1 MNGVVLSSMPLLR
14 VAAVVACSAVAL
26 VVMTG
31 CSQATTTESK
41 PREKATPSA
50 SASPV
55 PERTAGVDAGDPKL
69 ADAFA
74 ERDAFFAEQG
84 FTGNGPLKAT
94 TEAQR
99 ALVQAQKEW
108 TEAKGG
114 VWDDRSETILLALGS
129 DTCETG
135 ILNQHRV
142 DGITLKKLI
151 GSSPLVAQLMPK
163 DASADQA
170 ALYERNIASTS
181 VFSASYLCPADKDA
195 WEAAFRT
202 AYPG

>member
-1 MNGVVLSSMPLLR
+1 MNGVVRSSMPVLR

-195 WEAAFRT
+195 WEAAFGT

>member
-1 MNGVVLSSMPLLR
+1 MNGAVRSSMPVSR

-26 VVMTG
+26 IVMTG
-31 CSQATTTESK
+31 CSQATSPGSK
-41 PREKATPSA
+41 PMQKAAPST

-55 PERTAGVDAGDPKL
+55 PERTAGVDAGDPQM

-84 FTGNGPLKAT
+84 FTGNGPLRAT

-114 VWDDRSETILLALGS
+114 VWDDRGETILLALGS

-142 DGITLKKLI
+142 DGTTLKKLI
-151 GSSPLVAQLMPK
+151 VSSPLTAQLIPK
-163 DASADQA
+163 DTPADQA
-170 ALYERNIASTS
+170 ALYERNIASMS

>member
-1 MNGVVLSSMPLLR
+1 MNHAVFRPAIGTRIAGAIASMAFGVFVL
-14 VAAVVACSAVAL
+14 VGCSA
-26 VVMTG
+26 
-31 CSQATTTESK
+31 ATTADPK
-41 PREKATPSA
+41 PTSTAPA
-50 SASPV
+50 SASPK
-55 PERTAGVDAGDPKL
+55 PT
-69 ADAFA
+69 ADAATDDPGMADALA

-94 TEAQR
+94 TEAQK

-108 TEAKGG
+108 TQSKGG
-114 VWDDRSETILLALGS
+114 TWDDRTESILLALGS

-142 DGITLKKLI
+142 DGTTLKKLI
-151 GSSPLVAQLMPK
+151 ASSPLTAQLIPK
-163 DASADQA
+163 DATTDQA
-170 ALYERNIASTS
+170 ALYERNIASMS